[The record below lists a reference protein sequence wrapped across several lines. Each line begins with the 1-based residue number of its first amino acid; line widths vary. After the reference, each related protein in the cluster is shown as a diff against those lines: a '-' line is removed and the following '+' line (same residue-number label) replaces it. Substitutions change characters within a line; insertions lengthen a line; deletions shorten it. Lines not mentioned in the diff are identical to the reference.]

1 MDWRRDLLDLNFY
14 VVLQTYHTRL
24 YKNQQ
29 GIFYQSDIGSRFGL
43 IWWSPA

>member
-1 MDWRRDLLDLNFY
+1 MDRRRDLLDLHFS

-29 GIFYQSDIGSRFGL
+29 GIFYQADIGARFGL
-43 IWWSPA
+43 IWGSPA